1 MGNMAYSPRSFPPFL
16 TRSAFSLAFLLLTA
30 SASAQITYD
39 GCVDVNGVAVASV
52 RNNGINDVA
61 RATFGNNSPVI
72 LYNTAVLAWLHPET
86 RLFVYAHECGH
97 HALGH
102 LFHPPVTVVQEQ
114 QADCWAINTLLDQN
128 LLPPS
133 AVSIVQGDIVRA
145 SPGDWTHLPGPQRA
159 FNLRAC
165 ITGHD
170 TAEPPPK
177 PSNTQD
183 IEIRMP
189 RGQTI
194 FTSCNLEVDG
204 DSVGSFLN
212 DDATDEVDASDISM
226 GPHSFTLTDIVI
238 TFRGNGQTF
247 EFPDCAGQFRV
258 TPNKTTYWLDF
269 SVQNGRCR
277 CFIR

>member
-72 LYNTAVLAWLHPET
+72 
-86 RLFVYAHECGH
+86 
-97 HALGH
+97 
-102 LFHPPVTVVQEQ
+102 
-114 QADCWAINTLLDQN
+114 LDQN